1 MTETAVVTDFSVG
14 DMWEKLP
21 QYTDM
26 ANQLGASVLGAYQ
39 TATKYY
45 QQGLDTNA
53 ALAAS
58 VETMKMAR

>member
-26 ANQLGASVLGAYQ
+26 ANELGASVLGAYQ

-45 QQGLDTNA
+45 Q
-53 ALAAS
+53 
-58 VETMKMAR
+58 